1 MARDKFLL
9 GGSYSR
15 SERQLGNITAE
26 SEQNGLWVSR
36 LGDKGIALSAKL
48 IINYS
53 AVLAAGETL
62 SLAGNFQDALDG
74 DGGSAA
80 DYGDAVSAT
89 VIATG
94 DSGGS
99 TEVGTAEIDV
109 DLSGAREF
117 IRSQVTVSTSS
128 TGTLAY
134 SAVLVFYGDHRQPNT
149 KAIAAVG
156 TADAI

>member
-1 MARDKFLL
+1 MRDRFLL

-36 LGDKGIALSAKL
+36 LGDNGIALSAKL
-48 IINYS
+48 IVNYT
-53 AVLAAGETL
+53 ATLAAGETL

-74 DGGSAA
+74 SGTGVA
-80 DYGDAVSAT
+80 DYGSVVAAT

-117 IRSQVTVSTSS
+117 VRSQVTVSSS
-128 TGTLAY
+128 ASGTLAY
-134 SAVLVFYGDHRQPNT
+134 SACLVFYGDHRQPNS

>member
-1 MARDKFLL
+1 MRDRFLL

-26 SEQNGLWVSR
+26 TEQNGLWVSR

-48 IINYS
+48 IVNYT
-53 AVLAAGETL
+53 ATLAAGETL

-74 DGGSAA
+74 SGTGAA
-80 DYGDAVSAT
+80 DYGSVVAAT

-117 IRSQVTVSTSS
+117 IRSQVTVSSS
-128 TGTLAY
+128 ASGTLAY
-134 SAVLVFYGDHRQPNT
+134 SACLVFYGDHRQPNT